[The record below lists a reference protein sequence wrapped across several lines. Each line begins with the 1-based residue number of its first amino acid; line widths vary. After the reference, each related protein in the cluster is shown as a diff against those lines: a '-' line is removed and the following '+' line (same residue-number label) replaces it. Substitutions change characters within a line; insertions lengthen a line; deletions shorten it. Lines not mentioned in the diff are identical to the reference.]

1 MRTIT
6 ESIHNQASGTI
17 NNNYS
22 PSVPLSV
29 YRDLAAELQ
38 ATQAK
43 LDTLTTKNQKLVQEN
58 HLLRQEIAKVVKS
71 VLHLQKWSNIP
82 DNDSVR
88 AAPPV
93 EHPVATPKSSSQVS
107 PSPETSTAYSE
118 PTKLPTPPTT
128 PQSHPQHSFFTSPGI
143 EMPVSSET
151 VYLEEQEVSYYPTS
165 EEKKV
170 VSGWWLVF
178 CVLLIIFTAF
188 GTGYLIVRPLFQ
200 NHSR

>member
-6 ESIHNQASGTI
+6 EPIYNQSSGA
-17 NNNYS
+17 NDSNYS
-22 PSVPLSV
+22 PSVPLLV

-43 LDTLTTKNQKLVQEN
+43 LDTLTAKNQKLVQEN

-71 VLHLQKWSNIP
+71 VLHLQKWANIS
-82 DNDSVR
+82 DDSVR
-88 AAPPV
+88 VAPPNL
-93 EHPVATPKSSSQVS
+93 HQQVS
-107 PSPETSTAYSE
+107 PSPETS
-118 PTKLPTPPTT
+118 PTQSQNPKFPTPSST
-128 PQSHPQHSFFTSPGI
+128 PQSEPQHSSFTYPVE
-143 EMPVSSET
+143 EMPLSSEP

-165 EEKKV
+165 AEKKV
-170 VSGWWLVF
+170 ISGWWLVF
-178 CVLLIIFTAF
+178 CILLIIFTAF

>member
-6 ESIHNQASGTI
+6 EPIHNQPSST
-17 NNNYS
+17 NQNNYS

-43 LDTLTTKNQKLVQEN
+43 LNTLAAKNQKLAQEN

-71 VLHLQKWSNIP
+71 VLHLQNWGNIS
-82 DNDSVR
+82 DDSV
-88 AAPPV
+88 PGNNPNQS
-93 EHPVATPKSSSQVS
+93 HQVS
-107 PSPETSTAYSE
+107 PSPETAKTNSQT
-118 PTKLPTPPTT
+118 TKLPTPPTEPPSYT
-128 PQSHPQHSFFTSPGI
+128 QDSSFIPPVV
-143 EMPVSSET
+143 EMPISPEPVFI
-151 VYLEEQEVSYYPTS
+151 EEQEVSYYPTS
-165 EEKKV
+165 EEKTPMN
-170 VSGWWLVF
+170 GWWLVF
-178 CVLLIIFTAF
+178 CILLIIFTAF

>member
-6 ESIHNQASGTI
+6 EPIQNQPSSTHD
-17 NNNYS
+17 NNYS

-43 LDTLTTKNQKLVQEN
+43 LNTLAAKNQKLAQEN

-71 VLHLQKWSNIP
+71 VLHLQKWGNISD
-82 DNDSVR
+82 DN
-88 AAPPV
+88 APVTNPN
-93 EHPVATPKSSSQVS
+93 KSHQTS
-107 PSPETSTAYSE
+107 PSPATS
-118 PTKLPTPPTT
+118 PTNYQTSKLPNPPTEPPSYT
-128 PQSHPQHSFFTSPGI
+128 QDSSFIPPVV
-143 EMPVSSET
+143 EMPISPEPVFI
-151 VYLEEQEVSYYPTS
+151 EEQEVSYYPTS
-165 EEKKV
+165 EEKTAMN
-170 VSGWWLVF
+170 GWWLVF
-178 CVLLIIFTAF
+178 CILLIIFTAF